1 MLVRRSICL
10 LALISV
16 AAAAPIAF
24 AQDQTTQTT
33 QPDAG
38 APTASVTASATVPP
52 PPAPTA
58 TAPQTMTMTFLGP
71 AKPRVSEETVFQL
84 GRLVELEADR
94 ARSRRYFGSAFELLG
109 AGTVI
114 AAGALQF
121 TVDTTG
127 VDPNLVTVFQVLG
140 GVEIGFG
147 VAMAL
152 DGIVS
157 LFVKSPMER
166 MFDEYAPIA
175 VDKSLTPAERLR
187 RGEGLLEAM
196 ANRERTARI
205 TGLASSVI
213 SAVITT
219 GVGVWLV
226 ADNDFWGND
235 PTSNFYRP
243 FLGAM
248 LGLSVVSVAGEAVA
262 KALWDRGPAE
272 IAWEHW
278 RISHEPASVQTS
290 RIQIRPMFAP
300 TVGGAMGGL
309 RLVY

>member
-1 MLVRRSICL
+1 MTAVG
-10 LALISV
+10 
-16 AAAAPIAF
+16 AAAPIAF
-24 AQDQTTQTT
+24 AQDQTTQA
-33 QPDAG
+33 DAG
-38 APTASVTASATVPP
+38 APSATTVATSASAPP
-52 PPAPTA
+52 PPAPTVAVA
-58 TAPQTMTMTFLGP
+58 TPPP
-71 AKPRVSEETVFQL
+71 AKPAKPTVDEDTVYQL

-94 ARSRRYFGSAFELLG
+94 ARARRYFGSAFELVG

-121 TVDTTG
+121 TIDTTG

-166 MFDEYAPIA
+166 MFDDYAPVA
-175 VDKSLTPAERLR
+175 VDKSLTAAERLH
-187 RGEGLLEAM
+187 RGEAMLEAM

-213 SAVITT
+213 AAAIET
-219 GVGVWLV
+219 GVGIWLI

-278 RISHEPASVQTS
+278 RVSHEPASVQTS
-290 RIQIRPMFAP
+290 RIQVRPMFAP